1 MSTMRYLSRAD
12 AITAGALDWN
22 LAVKDVREA
31 TRLLHIGQAAMVAE
45 SVMPLGEDPRSKAYG
60 LPAYVGGVY
69 DAAGLKWTLHRA
81 EPANDLPSIT
91 STTLINVLS
100 DGRPLGMVE
109 SALLTRIRTAA
120 VSAIAIESLRPDPKT
135 ITILGA
141 GAQAQ
146 THLDMVLARFPGVKT
161 IHLWN
166 RTAARCAALIATAK
180 APTNLRLMPHDD
192 LETALAETDVILS
205 CTSSPHPFIAPSAV
219 RGGRLI
225 VQVGFHEAHFETIS
239 TCDCVTVDLWGD
251 FADKSAKS
259 LFQMYRAQRFTVTEV
274 AADFPAMVVG
284 SWRPPEGASVYFSSF
299 GLNIFDIALA
309 ARLLRQAEAL
319 NIGTPLPIL

>member
-1 MSTMRYLSRAD
+1 MSTMRYLCRAD
-12 AITAGALDWN
+12 AITAGALDWD
-22 LAVKDVREA
+22 LAITDIREA
-31 TRLLHIGQAAMVAE
+31 TRLMHVGQAGMVAE
-45 SVMPLGEDPRSKAYG
+45 SVIPLGDDPRNKAYG
-60 LPAYVGGVY
+60 LPAYVGGAY

-81 EPANDLPSIT
+81 EPAADLPSIT
-91 STTLINVLS
+91 STTLINALS

-120 VSAIAIESLRPDPKT
+120 VSAIAIESLAPNPR
-135 ITILGA
+135 IVTILGA

-146 THLDMVLARFPGVKT
+146 THLGMVLSRFPDAKT

-166 RTAARCAALIATAK
+166 RTVEKRNTLIANAK
-180 APTNLRLMPHDD
+180 VPTGVTLMPHDN

-205 CTSSPHPFIAPSAV
+205 CTSTPQPFIAPSAV

-225 VQVGFHEAHFETIS
+225 VQVGFHEVQFETIAA
-239 TCDCVTVDLWGD
+239 TDFVTVDLWGD

-259 LFQMYRAQRFTVTEV
+259 LFQMYRAGQFSPAQVT
-274 AADFPAMVVG
+274 ADLPAMVVEG
-284 SWRPPEGASVYFSSF
+284 WRPPEGASVYFSSF

-309 ARLLRQAEAL
+309 ARLLRKAETL
-319 NIGTPLPIL
+319 DIGFRLPML